1 MGTFGNYHLA
11 NFSEPV
17 YSPAT
22 ESYKTMK
29 MTWDKAERVA
39 REYTDRIETTENLR
53 RVIILEREY
62 MEKLNEFYDM
72 IANDDL
78 TFKDKLVRRYIPTM
92 IIIIGATASVL
103 TLSLMGS
110 TSIPSGNNTPL
121 ITLTGVVGTGI
132 GVGLKK
138 KFSNV
143 KNFKQTSLDYITKM
157 KDALKTDININNV
170 LVHAGINTRT
180 EAKTCTVSVDN
191 ETNKLS
197 IYKIHHGDNI

>member
-1 MGTFGNYHLA
+1 MGTFGNYHLIG
-11 NFSEPV
+11 FSEPIH
-17 YSPAT
+17 SPAT

-39 REYTDRIETTENLR
+39 REYTDRIETTESLR
-53 RVIILEREY
+53 KVIILEREY
-62 MEKLNEFYDM
+62 MDKLNEFYDM

-78 TFKDKLVRRYIPTM
+78 TFKDKLVRKYIPTM
-92 IIIIGATASVL
+92 LIIVGATSSVL

-110 TSIPSGNNTPL
+110 TSTPSGVNPL
-121 ITLTGVVGTGI
+121 VTLTSLAGTGL

-138 KFSNV
+138 KFANM
-143 KNFKQTSLDYITKM
+143 KNFKQTSLESIIKM

-170 LVHAGINTRT
+170 LVNAGINTRT
-180 EAKTCTVSVDN
+180 EAKTCTISVDN

-197 IYKIHHGDNI
+197 IYKMHHGDNN

>member
-11 NFSEPV
+11 NFSDLA

-62 MEKLNEFYDM
+62 MEKLNEFYDT
-72 IANDDL
+72 IENDDL
-78 TFKDKLVRRYIPTM
+78 TFKDKLLRRYIPTM

-110 TSIPSGNNTPL
+110 TSNPSENNTPL
-121 ITLTGVVGTGI
+121 ITLTGVAGTGL

-143 KNFKQTSLDYITKM
+143 KNFKQTSLDSITKM

-170 LVHAGINTRT
+170 LVHAGISTRT